1 VPRAELDIAVDE
13 MVAKLKQTMPEC
25 FRYAQQQ
32 ANFWKDLAWNET
44 VGHTRD
50 WLTIHS
56 RAAETQEGFRA
67 FVEKRPIDYA
77 GLRAGTIPASPPTAE
92 TQTCPHCSAGDLPQG
107 FAYCGYCGQSI
118 QEVAKG
124 T

>member
-1 VPRAELDIAVDE
+1 VVPRAELDAAVDE

-56 RAAETQEGFRA
+56 RAPETREGFRA

-77 GLRAGTIPASPPTAE
+77 GLRAGTIPASPPTAA
-92 TQTCPHCSAGDLPQG
+92 TRTCPHCGARDLPQG
-107 FAYCGYCGQSI
+107 FAYCGHCGQAIS
-118 QEVAKG
+118 G
-124 T
+124 